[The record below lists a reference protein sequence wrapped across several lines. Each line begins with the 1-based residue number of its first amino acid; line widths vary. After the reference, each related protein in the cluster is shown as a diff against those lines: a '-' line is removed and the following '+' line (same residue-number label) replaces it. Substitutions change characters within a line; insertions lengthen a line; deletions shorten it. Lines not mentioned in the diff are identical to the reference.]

1 VQRSSATLACAA
13 LAFGLAG
20 VGCSST
26 PLKAVQIRAAVTS
39 AIWQTQAIASQALL
53 WPLAL
58 DVDRD
63 GSRDELAQRSQAR
76 LAERL
81 PCATTTL
88 DDTVLSVDFG
98 DLDAA
103 TPCSFAGRPL
113 AGRATIEW
121 IDFDAGADRRALV
134 RFDGFR
140 TTAEI
145 TLSGEAYFELLGE
158 RTISID
164 AELEVADPDITSAA
178 VGVIVAIFDE
188 DDDTRAELNGVWTWQ
203 ATAVGWYADLRRA
216 VMDLGQTAPRDG
228 FFEVDGNANKTV
240 MVQFL
245 ADGDGTLRAWAN
257 AGARD
262 REYVIDDSASVIEE

>member
-1 VQRSSATLACAA
+1 VHRAPATLACVA
-13 LAFGLAG
+13 LAA
-20 VGCSST
+20 VVSASGCSST
-26 PLKAVQIRAAVTS
+26 PLKAVQIRAAVSS
-39 AIWQTQAIASQALL
+39 AIWQTQAIASQTLL

-63 GSRDELAQRSQAR
+63 GSREELAQRSQAR

-81 PCATTTL
+81 PCATTTV
-88 DDTVLSVDFG
+88 DDTVLAVDFG
-98 DLDAA
+98 DVEMA
-103 TPCSFAGRPL
+103 TACDFEGRVL

-134 RFDGFR
+134 RFDDFR
-140 TTAEI
+140 TTADI
-145 TLSGEAYFELLGE
+145 TLAGEAYYEILGE

-188 DDDTRAELNGVWTWQ
+188 DVDTRAELNGVWTWQ

-216 VMDLGQTAPRDG
+216 VMDLGSTAPLDG
-228 FFEVDGNANKTV
+228 FFEVDGNSDKTV

-262 REYVIDDSASVIEE
+262 REYVIDDAANVLEE